1 MLSLSDELGTICIE
15 VRLALHAQIARRDVV
30 EPDALGSKLMLDCS
44 GCGLMRE
51 CNDTWRCCCNLSR
64 ARFGDELVVAITIW
78 LHWSL

>member
-1 MLSLSDELGTICIE
+1 
-15 VRLALHAQIARRDVV
+15 V

-64 ARFGDELVVAITIW
+64 ARFGDELVVTITIW